1 MVSRRASTS
10 TLLLCG
16 AALALLSGCAVG
28 PDFVAPASP
37 APPSYTAAPVA
48 VATSGTDIPALW
60 WELFQSPALSRL
72 VARALSNNPG
82 VASAQAA
89 LNAAR
94 ENAQAQRGAFFPQVS
109 VATASSRQSASTTL
123 SSPLTDNSYIFN
135 LHTPQLNI
143 AYTPDVFG
151 GNRRLLESQQ
161 AQAEAQRFLYEA
173 TRQTLAANV
182 VLAAVTEA
190 SLRGQITAANDT
202 LRLQQRQ
209 LVLLQRQLKLG
220 AIGAADAA
228 AQESLLAQT
237 QGTLLL
243 LEKQLA
249 LQRNQLSTLLGQRP
263 DEALPERFELADLVL
278 PKTLPLSLPSQLTE
292 QRPDVRAALAQ
303 LQAASAQIGVAVAA
317 RLPVISLTAGAG
329 STALTVGSLFG
340 PGTGFWALGAGLAQP
355 LFDGGTLLHR
365 QRAAEATYEEAR
377 AQYRGVVILAFQS
390 VADALQALD
399 HDTRMVDA
407 AVLFEAAATRSLR
420 AAQQRFDAGDTGLFE
435 VLSAQLIDSQAKSTS
450 VQARA
455 SRYAD
460 TVALL
465 QALGG
470 GWWNQPGPR

>member
-1 MVSRRASTS
+1 MMFLRDGFAAVSLVLVA
-10 TLLLCG
+10 
-16 AALALLSGCAVG
+16 GCAVG
-28 PDFVAPASP
+28 PDFVAPPTP
-37 APPSYTAAPVA
+37 APPGYTAAPVA
-48 VATSGTDIPALW
+48 VVTSGTDIPALW

-82 VASAQAA
+82 VESAQAA

-94 ENAQAQRGAFFPQVS
+94 ENAEAQRGAFFPQVS
-109 VATASSRQSASTTL
+109 ATTSSSRQSTSTTL
-123 SSPLTDNSYIFN
+123 SSPLNDSRYIFN
-135 LHTPQLNI
+135 LHTPQLNV

-151 GNRRLLESQQ
+151 GNRRLLESQR

-173 TRQTLAANV
+173 TRLTLAANV

-190 SLRGQITAANDT
+190 SIRGQITAANDT

-209 LVLLQRQLKLG
+209 LLLLQRQAKLG
-220 AIGAADAA
+220 AIGAGDTA

-237 QGTLLL
+237 QGALLL

-263 DEALPERFELADLVL
+263 DEALAERFELADLVL
-278 PKTLPLSLPSQLTE
+278 PKALPLSLPSQLAD

-303 LQAASAQIGVAVAA
+303 LQSASAQIGVAVAA
-317 RLPVISLTAGAG
+317 RLPAVTLTAGAG

-377 AQYRGVVILAFQS
+377 AQYRGVVIGAFQS

-407 AVLFEAAATRSLR
+407 AAQGEAAAARSLR
-420 AAQQRFDAGDTGLFE
+420 AAQHRFNTGDTGLFE
-435 VLSAQLIDSQAKSTS
+435 VLGAQLIESQAKSTP

-470 GWWNQPGPR
+470 GWWNQPAPH

>member
-1 MVSRRASTS
+1 MTFLRYGFAAVS
-10 TLLLCG
+10 L
-16 AALALLSGCAVG
+16 ALAAGCAVG
-28 PDFVAPASP
+28 PDFVAPATP
-37 APPSYTAAPVA
+37 APSSYTAAPVA
-48 VATSGTDIPALW
+48 VVTSGTDIPAMW
-60 WELFQSPALSRL
+60 WELFKSPELSRL

-82 VASAQAA
+82 VESAQAA
-89 LNAAR
+89 LKVAR
-94 ENAQAQRGAFFPQVS
+94 ENAEAQRGAFFPQVS
-109 VATASSRQSASTTL
+109 ATTASSRQSSSTTL
-123 SSPLTDNSYIFN
+123 SSPLTDNRYIFN
-135 LHTPQLNI
+135 LHTAQLNI

-161 AQAEAQRFLYEA
+161 AQADAQQFLYEA
-173 TRQTLAANV
+173 TRLTLAANV

-190 SLRGQITAANDT
+190 SIRGQIAAANDT
-202 LRLQQRQ
+202 LRAQQHQ
-209 LVLLQRQLKLG
+209 LLLLQRQRKLG
-220 AIGAADAA
+220 AIGIADTA

-237 QGTLLL
+237 QGALLL

-263 DEALPERFELADLVL
+263 DEPLPEHFELADLVL
-278 PKTLPLSLPSQLTE
+278 PAALPLSLPSQLAG

-303 LQAASAQIGVAVAA
+303 LQSASAQIGVAVAA
-317 RLPVISLTAGAG
+317 RLPAITLTAGAG
-329 STALTVGSLFG
+329 SSALTVGSLFG

-377 AQYRGVVILAFQS
+377 AQYRGVVVGAFQS

-407 AVLFEAAATRSLR
+407 AAQFEAAAARSLR
-420 AAQQRFDAGDTGLFE
+420 AAQHRFDSGDTGLFE
-435 VLSAQLIDSQAKSTS
+435 VLGAQLIESQAKSTA

-470 GWWNQPGPR
+470 GWWNQPVPR